1 MNEPIDAAAAAWQAV
16 PPDPALTSW
25 QPPKPLIDGGEPMP
39 FPLATAFPES
49 LGALAEYCKGLA
61 QEVQVP
67 VDLPA
72 MLVPAVTSVCIAQ
85 KFVIELH
92 DGYRENTPIWSL
104 VLLPSGER
112 KSATFRRV
120 MDPVHEWEKE
130 EAERLAPEISAA
142 RERRE
147 LMERDRAEARR
158 KAGTGDTES
167 RDRAVELAK
176 QIDAAVLPSPPSL
189 VATDVTSE
197 ALVGMMVSNGERAL
211 VASPEGDALDVMM
224 GRYDEKARPNLGIW
238 LKGHSGDRVR
248 VHRRGR
254 EPEYLDGP
262 MLSIAMTVQ
271 PEAVRGTFSSRVAHG
286 RGLLARFMTSVPTG
300 KIGYRVIQPT
310 RVAEGLEMSYIGAIR
325 RLLGLPLDASMGP
338 RVVRLSPGAA
348 LAFIE
353 FQKEVEADL
362 RLGGD
367 LGDRREW
374 GAKLCGAIARIALGL
389 YCLEQFGNGTRYPGE
404 LAVGPEVMRAA
415 ISWAPYL
422 KDHQRRATAVVGCD
436 PETVVAE
443 RILGWLTR
451 AGVQT
456 FSLRDSFTACRG
468 LFAKKVA
475 EFEPAID
482 LLIDLGYIRPVRY
495 PTESKSGRP
504 SSPEFEVNPRWDRS
518 TP

>member
-1 MNEPIDAAAAAWQAV
+1 MNEPIDDAKAAWQEL
-16 PPDPALTSW
+16 PPDPNAASW
-25 QPPKPLIDGGEPMP
+25 PPPKPLIHGGEPMP

-49 LGALAEYCKGLA
+49 LGELAEFCAGLA
-61 QEVQVP
+61 EEIQVP

-85 KFVIELH
+85 KFVIELR
-92 DGYRENTPIWSL
+92 DGYRENPPIWSL

-112 KSATFRRV
+112 KSATFRRL
-120 MDPVHEWEKE
+120 MDPVHEWEKD

-142 RERRE
+142 RERQE
-147 LMERDRAEARR
+147 LMERERAEARR
-158 KAGTGDTES
+158 KAGTGDAES

-189 VATDVTSE
+189 IATDVTSE

-211 VASPEGDALDVMM
+211 VASPEGDAFDVMM

-254 EPEYLDGP
+254 EPEYLERP

-271 PEAVRGTFSSRVAHG
+271 PEAVRGMFSSRVAHG
-286 RGLLARFMTSVPTG
+286 RGLLARYLMGVPTG
-300 KIGYRVIQPT
+300 KIGYRMIQPA
-310 RVAEGLEMSYIGAIR
+310 RVAEQLEMSYVGAIR
-325 RLLGLPLDASMGP
+325 RLLGIPLDASMGP
-338 RVVRLSPGAA
+338 RVVRLSPEAA
-348 LAFIE
+348 HAFIE
-353 FQKEVEADL
+353 FQQEVEADL

-404 LAVGPEVMRAA
+404 PTVSPEVMRAA
-415 ISWAPYL
+415 ISWVPYL
-422 KDHQRRATAVVGCD
+422 KDHQRRATAMVGCD
-436 PETVVAE
+436 PETIVAE
-443 RILGWLTR
+443 RVLGWLTR
-451 AGVQT
+451 TGAHV
-456 FSLRDSFTACRG
+456 FSLRDCFTACRG

-475 EFEPAID
+475 EFEPAVD
-482 LLIDLGYIRPVRY
+482 LLIDLGYVRPV
-495 PTESKSGRP
+495 THSAESGRGRP
-504 SSPEFEVNPRWDRS
+504 PSPEFEVSPLWDRS
-518 TP
+518 SP